1 MSGAPTPGAGTAL
14 PIAPLTAPFDA
25 TVTIPGSKSITN
37 RALLV
42 AALARGTSRVSG
54 VLRADDTEA
63 MLGALGALGV
73 GLEVVDDGTSVV
85 VAGVD
90 GRFPVAGADVDARQ
104 AGTVARFVAP
114 ALAAGAGVYRL
125 DGHPQLRARPLGPLV
140 TSLRALGVEV
150 TETVPGHLPIVVHA
164 SGWRGGSVEVA
175 GDVSSQYLSGL
186 LIAGPCAT
194 EGLRVTVTTELVS
207 RPYVDMTLAV
217 MAAFGA
223 DAGWEDD
230 RTIRVAPRGYRATDY
245 AVEPDA
251 SAASYVFAAAAVT
264 GSRVVVPGLGAGSL
278 QGDLG
283 FVHVLE
289 EMGAE
294 VEVGADATT
303 VRGTGAL
310 RGVVAD
316 LRDLSDTVPTLAVTA
331 AFAVS
336 PTTITGVGFIRNKE
350 SDRIGAVVTE
360 LRRCGVEATE
370 DADGLT
376 VLPVA
381 DGPHGAR
388 VHTYEDHRIA
398 MSFALVG
405 LRVPGIEILDPGCVA
420 KTFPEY
426 FTVLGSLR
434 DSPAGTPADRV
445 PGSMRVIAIDG
456 PAGSGKSTVS
466 RALARRL
473 GLEYLD
479 TGAMYRAIAF
489 AAIRRGID
497 PEDTTAVARLAR
509 EVQLEV
515 GERGVVV
522 DGVDATLEIRGP
534 EVTRSVSTVAAN
546 PEVRRELVSRQRE
559 WAHLRGGG
567 VLEGRDI
574 GSVVFPDAQLKVY
587 LTASAEARAQRR
599 AKEVADLDY
608 ETVAADIARR
618 DAVDS
623 NRADSPLVEA
633 EGAVVVDTTGLSVD
647 EVVARVVELLP

>member
-1 MSGAPTPGAGTAL
+1 MTGPDMTGPAL

-63 MLGALGALGV
+63 MLEALRALGV
-73 GLEVVDDGTSVV
+73 GLEVSDDGTTVV
-85 VAGVD
+85 LAGVD
-90 GRFPVAGADVDARQ
+90 GRFPVAAAEVDARQ

-114 ALAAGAGVYRL
+114 ALAAGAGEYRL

-140 TSLRALGVEV
+140 ASLRALGVEV
-150 TETVPGHLPIVVHA
+150 TETVPGHLPIVVRA
-164 SGWRGGSVEVA
+164 AGGWRGGSVEVA

-230 RTIRVAPRGYRATDY
+230 RTIRVAPGGYRATEY

-294 VEVGADATT
+294 VEVGSDATV
-303 VRGTGAL
+303 VRGTAPL

-331 AFAVS
+331 AFATS

-350 SDRIGAVVTE
+350 SDRIGAVVAE
-360 LRRCGVEATE
+360 LRRCGVEAVE
-370 DADGLT
+370 DPDGLT
-376 VLPVA
+376 VRPA
-381 DGPHGAR
+381 HDGPHGAR

-405 LRVPGIEILDPGCVA
+405 LRVPGVEILDPGCVA

-426 FTVLGSLR
+426 FTVLDALR
-434 DSPAGTPADRV
+434 DSPAATVPSRV

-466 RALARRL
+466 RALAERL

-497 PEDTTAVARLAR
+497 PEDAPAVARLAR
-509 EVQLEV
+509 EVELEV